1 LQKAAIGVVAVIAT
15 SLLWIYLQW
24 PDPGALVVNVL
35 LPVALN
41 AMVPTFPL
49 KAALKSLFWGPA
61 IGALLYFVLM
71 PPLSDMWQLAPLVV
85 LCLLPTA
92 YLTNSPNPSTMIF
105 GLMTSLWAFLL
116 IDVSQGQVY
125 SFAQFS
131 NNALGIIGGVGV
143 GLAALAFFNPPV
155 PERQFKTYAR
165 NFLQRCERAID
176 DLCQRTLQPSGR
188 RDTIAVRRAEW
199 LELLGLCELWA
210 RQLDPR
216 RHPDGERAKLGAFM
230 DSLRSLA
237 FRLEALEEAR
247 QRHPDE
253 TLIAEPCERCRGA
266 AIASLS
272 ALRQTLAGAEPEA
285 AAALSATAD
294 DFRAALE
301 PLHAA
306 AHERGEIRA
315 SLHQALTLTGYYHA
329 LSDAIQECLA
339 RAKDIDWRKWDL
351 AYF

>member
-1 LQKAAIGVVAVIAT
+1 
-15 SLLWIYLQW
+15 
-24 PDPGALVVNVL
+24 
-35 LPVALN
+35 LN

-71 PPLSDMWQLAPLVV
+71 PSLSDMWQLAPLVV

-92 YLTNSPNPSTMIF
+92 YLANSSNPSTAMF
-105 GLMTSLWAFLL
+105 GLMTGLWAFLL

-143 GLAALAFFNPPV
+143 ALAVLAFFNPPV

-165 NFLQRCERAID
+165 NFLRRCESAID
-176 DLCQRTLQPSGR
+176 DLRQRTPQPSGR
-188 RDTIAVRRAEW
+188 RDPIAVRRAEW

-216 RHPDGERAKLGAFM
+216 RHGEGERAKLGAFM

-253 TLIAEPCERCRGA
+253 TLIAEPCERCRNA

-272 ALRQTLAGAEPEA
+272 ALRQALAGAEPEA

-315 SLHQALTLTGYYHA
+315 SLHQALTLTGYYNA
-329 LSDAIQECLA
+329 LSDAIQECQE
-339 RAKDIDWRKWDL
+339 RAAAIDWQKWDL